1 MSIKSITVNQIVIKT
16 NKGHVGVAHYIDG
29 EIGAYEAT
37 DLPFMLDDKNSSM
50 PNVVW
55 ELSQL
60 LKQAKESY
68 LANNNARL
76 MIAVPETVFIIA
88 NNIDLLTRM
97 LWSNTYILQKGKK
110 RELTKREFEAYK
122 ELLLNYK
129 AVIGKAVI
137 VNSKFTP
144 IIHKKEETKQDAVW
158 CELNEMS
165 GEILGFGKKAPTEV
179 VAEVP
184 TEYNAHAKDEEE
196 DMPF

>member
-16 NKGHVGVAHYIDG
+16 NKGHVAVSHCING

-37 DLPFMLDDKNSSM
+37 DLPFLLDDKNSSM

-60 LKQAKESY
+60 LKQAKETY
-68 LANNNARL
+68 LVGNSSRL

-97 LWSNTYILQKGKK
+97 LWSNTYILSKDRK
-110 RELTKREFEAYK
+110 RELTKKEFEAYK

-129 AVIGKAVI
+129 SVIGKAVI
-137 VNSKFTP
+137 VNNRYTP
-144 IIHKKEETKQDAVW
+144 INRKEGESRQDATW
-158 CELNEMS
+158 CQLNEEA
-165 GEILGFGKKAPTEV
+165 GQILGFGKKAPTEV
-179 VAEVP
+179 VAETP
-184 TEYNAHAKDEEE
+184 AEYKAHDEDE